1 MVLRQA
7 RRRQSG
13 GRNEGGTR
21 MTDEFIEPNR
31 LIFPGLAKL
40 YQQFSPYS
48 YAFMRF
54 SAGAVMVPHGVQK
67 VMFASAD
74 AYAKNIATHG
84 MPMPLVLAYL
94 TFFTELVGAICLAV
108 GLFTRVAAVAMFIEM
123 TVIITIFNWE
133 FGYFWTN
140 RGVEY
145 ALLWWLLCLAIF
157 FRGGGKYSLDH
168 LLGKEI

>member
-1 MVLRQA
+1 MSEEV
-7 RRRQSG
+7 
-13 GRNEGGTR
+13 
-21 MTDEFIEPNR
+21 IEPGR

-40 YQQFSPYS
+40 YQAFSPYS

-67 VMFASAD
+67 FMLASPD
-74 AYAKNIATHG
+74 AYAKNIASHG
-84 MPMPLVLAYL
+84 MPMPLLLAYL
-94 TFFTELVGAICLAV
+94 TFGTELIGAICLAI
-108 GLFTRVAAVAMFIEM
+108 GLFTRVAAVAMLIEM
-123 TVIITIFNWE
+123 TAIITIFNWE

-157 FRGGGKYSLDH
+157 FRGGGRYSIDH
-168 LLGKEI
+168 LIGKEI